1 MKFTRSGVILS
12 LVVVGALVL
21 SGCGGNSGK
30 STSSSGSSAAP
41 VVPVNCGGKKK
52 ILAGGSTAQ
61 KNAMEQFVYAY
72 IHACPGHTLDYAANG
87 SGAGMK
93 AFLGNETD
101 FAGLRLADEPR
112 QRRTRPGPR
121 ALRLTGLGHSGRSSA
136 LSR

>member
-1 MKFTRSGVILS
+1 MWRQFREIG
-12 LVVVGALVL
+12 VVVIE
-21 SGCGGNSGK
+21 CR
-30 STSSSGSSAAP
+30 P

-61 KNAMEQFVYAY
+61 KNAMEQFVYSY

-101 FAGLRLADEPR
+101 FAGSDSPMNPDKGEPD
-112 QRRTRPGPR
+112 R
-121 ALRLTGLGHSGRSSA
+121 ARERCGSPAWDIPSSSA
-136 LSR
+136 RSR